1 LSANNTPVRL
11 VELVDWLGFSF
22 IPIWISPPFY
32 FFSLSLIDY
41 PQRMTKSDEDRPLAT
56 DLFFLFYRFNWP
68 RPNFLICFLFFV
80 CVWQ

>member
-1 LSANNTPVRL
+1 LNWST
-11 VELVDWLGFSF
+11 DWVSLLFPFGFPHHF
-22 IPIWISPPFY
+22 IF
-32 FFSLSLIDY
+32 SLIDY